1 MTAYL
6 TCEVDAQLMQE
17 ALALSGQASKASLV
31 EAALKEYIQR
41 RKQLR
46 ILDLFGTI
54 EYAEDYDY
62 KQQRQVP

>member
-17 ALALSGQASKASLV
+17 ALSLGGQASQTALV

-41 RKQLR
+41 RKQLK
-46 ILDLFGTI
+46 ILELFGTI

-62 KQQRQVP
+62 KQQRQIP